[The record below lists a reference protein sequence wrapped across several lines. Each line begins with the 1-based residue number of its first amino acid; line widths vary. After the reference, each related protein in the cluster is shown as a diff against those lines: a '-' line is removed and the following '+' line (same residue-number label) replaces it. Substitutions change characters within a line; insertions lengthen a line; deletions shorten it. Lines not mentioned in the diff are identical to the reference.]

1 MKLETIMC
9 NLFNFSIA
17 TYYKRKREQTLAIKL
32 IEESFSKEELSFY
45 LNNQNVPYKIQFAN
59 KYFSELN
66 DAFTNYLLQSPGLK
80 ALMFALLYK
89 KEKHSFGENYFPTLN
104 DVIFQKYEDKS
115 INRYDLI
122 DYFDNQP
129 SEELLLYILE
139 NYRQDWKPY
148 LASIENSKKWLVM
161 YFEILEL
168 SIKKGCYDSI
178 FKYVGNIDTK
188 VYNYSA
194 IPKAPISK
202 NVYNKDNNIF
212 KNYENILINVKELLI
227 DGKVESLEVFPNN
240 VEFNQ
245 KMEPLKDKVTN
256 EIIPLKNAF
265 EYLSENDEGYQ
276 QYLMSVTKQTIS

>member
-1 MKLETIMC
+1 MEKQIVE
-9 NLFNFSIA
+9 LFQYTRN
-17 TYYKRKREQTLAIKL
+17 TYYVWKREKRPIIKL
-32 IEESFSKEELSFY
+32 IENCFTENELDYF
-45 LNNQNVPYKIQFAN
+45 LETGEIPYKIQFAN

-212 KNYENILINVKELLI
+212 KNYENILINVKEILI
-227 DGKVESLEVFPNN
+227 NGKIESLEVFPNN

-276 QYLMSVTKQTIS
+276 QYLMSITK

>member
-1 MKLETIMC
+1 
-9 NLFNFSIA
+9 
-17 TYYKRKREQTLAIKL
+17 
-32 IEESFSKEELSFY
+32 
-45 LNNQNVPYKIQFAN
+45 
-59 KYFSELN
+59 
-66 DAFTNYLLQSPGLK
+66 
-80 ALMFALLYK
+80 
-89 KEKHSFGENYFPTLN
+89 
-104 DVIFQKYEDKS
+104 
-115 INRYDLI
+115 
-122 DYFDNQP
+122 
-129 SEELLLYILE
+129 
-139 NYRQDWKPY
+139 
-148 LASIENSKKWLVM
+148 M